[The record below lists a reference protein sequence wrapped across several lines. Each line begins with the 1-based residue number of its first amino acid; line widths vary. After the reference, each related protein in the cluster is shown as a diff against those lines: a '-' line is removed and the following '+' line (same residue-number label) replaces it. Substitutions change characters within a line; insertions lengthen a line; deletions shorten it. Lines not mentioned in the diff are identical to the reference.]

1 MSVRVQVH
9 ADTRVCMGVGAGVC
23 MPAHACMCL
32 WMRVCACT
40 HKHTPCVCSPFGHR
54 RVSRV
59 FTPTRALARLPGL
72 GVSAPASPVA
82 VLLQVSVSRLSAFKT
97 LAVSSRKLRL
107 CGSEVPRAAWPSYWL
122 IGDPILRGSPVIPR
136 NARYFLLLPTSP
148 PAPLPPPHWG
158 LSSRTVLERST
169 CGVGCGISGCRAS
182 QHARPFVNLDTTI
195 MCAEMLKGPFRIF
208 LPLKNNSFLPSRV
221 PGPLAPQL

>member
-148 PAPLPPPHWG
+148 PAPSHLP
-158 LSSRTVLERST
+158 T
-169 CGVGCGISGCRAS
+169 GV
-182 QHARPFVNLDTTI
+182 
-195 MCAEMLKGPFRIF
+195 
-208 LPLKNNSFLPSRV
+208 
-221 PGPLAPQL
+221 